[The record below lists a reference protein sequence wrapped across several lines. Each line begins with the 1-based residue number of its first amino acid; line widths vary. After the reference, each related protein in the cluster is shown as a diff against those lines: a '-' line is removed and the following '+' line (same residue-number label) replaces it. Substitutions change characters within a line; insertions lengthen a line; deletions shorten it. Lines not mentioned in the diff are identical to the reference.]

1 MHGGQHHHDADD
13 HHHHDHDHDHEH
25 EHEHGHD
32 HHQHRHRHAG
42 PGHNRQRGTAQW
54 QVPHRPESEDISP
67 PRERDLDLVEASFV
81 ENFAR
86 ASDPTSF
93 LRLADIPFVGLDAS
107 GKLLH
112 LLRVEAADR
121 TDVGA
126 VVPLLGG
133 NGVRYDVLPAR
144 MTSRRQD
151 LSFLYHDGQAVVRL
165 HFTEARKLKDRTD
178 ASHFDIEPT
187 E

>member
-1 MHGGQHHHDADD
+1 MHGGQHHHDDAHS
-13 HHHHDHDHDHEH
+13 HHRDHD
-25 EHEHGHD
+25 HGHD
-32 HHQHRHRHAG
+32 HHHHGHQHAG
-42 PGHNRQRGTAQW
+42 PGHNRQRGTVQW
-54 QVPHRPESEDISP
+54 QVPHRPESKDPSP

-81 ENFAR
+81 ENFTR

-93 LRLADIPFVGLDAS
+93 LRLAGIPFVGVDAF
-107 GKLLH
+107 GKALH
-112 LLRVEAADR
+112 LLRVETAER

-133 NGVRYDVLPAR
+133 GGVRYDVLPAR
-144 MTSRRQD
+144 MTSRRHD

-165 HFTEARKLKDRTD
+165 TFAEARSLRDGTD
-178 ASHFDIEPT
+178 ASHFDITPT